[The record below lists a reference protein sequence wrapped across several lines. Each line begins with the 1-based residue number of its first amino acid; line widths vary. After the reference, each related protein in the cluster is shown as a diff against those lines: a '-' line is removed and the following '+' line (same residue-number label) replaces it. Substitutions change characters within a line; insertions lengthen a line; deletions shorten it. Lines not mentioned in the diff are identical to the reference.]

1 MNYSHSQRGVVGL
14 YLMVLILMVTLGIGA
29 SIATGVFGQQRIVKN
44 TVASIQAYYAAEAG
58 IEDALLRVQNSMSWT
73 SPYVFQVGSAST
85 TVTIPVAIGGVRTIT
100 AQGDATNR
108 LRGAQVIYQID
119 ADNVSFNFGAQIG
132 DGGMEMRPG
141 SKVVGNVFSNATIF
155 AGGGAGAERLIT
167 DTAVIARNGSKL
179 DGIIVGDT
187 SCPSCTG
194 DVRVHTCVDSTIKGT
209 LTYVSGGSFGSCTAA
224 SYVDGGPGEIDPQS
238 FPITASMIADW
249 KADAD
254 AGGTITPS
262 PPPTYTISGDTT
274 LGPKK
279 INGNLIVDTGTC
291 CELTLTGTIWVT
303 GTLEIKNNATVE
315 LDPSYGDLSGI
326 MITDG
331 NVFIRNGATLRGTSS
346 PSSFLML
353 IGTSSDTLEANPA
366 MEVKNNVDGAILFTP
381 NGLMVI
387 DNNVDLVEAT
397 TYQLLLK
404 NGATITYDIGLVNS
418 RFTSG
423 PSGGW
428 VVSSWKEIE

>member
-132 DGGMEMRPG
+132 DGGMEMRAG
-141 SKVVGNVFSNATIF
+141 SKVVGNVFSNGTIF

-179 DGIIVGDT
+179 DGITVGDT

-209 LTYVSGGSFGSCTAA
+209 LTYVSGGSFGSCTAGA
-224 SYVDGGPGEIDPQS
+224 YVDGGPGEIDPAA
-238 FPITASMIADW
+238 FPITPAMITDW
-249 KADAD
+249 KNDAA
-254 AGGTITPS
+254 AGGIIDGGGDVTITANR
-262 PPPTYTISGDTT
+262 T
-274 LGPKK
+274 LGPGK
-279 INGNLIVDTGTC
+279 ITGDLTTDNNST
-291 CELTLTGTIWVT
+291 LTLAGTVWVT
-303 GTLEIKNNATVE
+303 GDTFIKNGTTIR
-315 LDPSYGDLSGI
+315 LDASYGDLSGMLI
-326 MITDG
+326 GDG
-331 NVFIRNGATLRGTSS
+331 EIFIRNGSAVEGTSS
-346 PSSFLML
+346 PFSFLML
-353 IGTSSDTLEANPA
+353 IGLSSSTAESDPA
-366 MEVKNNVDGAILFTP
+366 MEVKNTAQGAILFTP

-387 DNNVDLVEAT
+387 DNTVDLVEAT

-404 NGATITYDIGLVNS
+404 NNATITYDIGLANT

-428 VVSSWKEIE
+428 VVSGWKEIE